1 METYQLFKYD
11 SCPFCARVRQ
21 FLNQAGIEIETQDI
35 LQDRSAHDALVAGGG
50 SRQVPCLRI
59 ACGEGE
65 SASVQWLYES
75 ADIIAYLQQAHTA

>member
-21 FLNQAGIEIETQDI
+21 FLNQAGIEIEMQDI

-59 ACGEGE
+59 ERGEGE

-75 ADIIAYLQQAHTA
+75 ADIIAYLQKAHTA

>member
-11 SCPFCARVRQ
+11 SCPFCVRVMR
-21 FLNQAGIEIETQDI
+21 FLDQSGIELEMQDI
-35 LQDRSAHDALVAGGG
+35 LQDRSAYEALVGGGG

-59 ACGEGE
+59 ARGTGE

-75 ADIIAYLQQAHTA
+75 ADIIAYLQQAHTV